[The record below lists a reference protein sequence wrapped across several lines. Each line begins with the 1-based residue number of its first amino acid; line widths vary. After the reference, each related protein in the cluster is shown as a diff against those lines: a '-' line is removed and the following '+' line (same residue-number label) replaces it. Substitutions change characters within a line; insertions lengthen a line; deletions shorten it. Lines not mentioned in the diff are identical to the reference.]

1 MRLDGRVAIVTGAAQ
16 GIGRA
21 YALALADDGAAV
33 VVADLKKDAAQ
44 ETVRLIEAA
53 GGTGVAVPV
62 DVSDPDSTLAMGEAV
77 KARFG
82 AAHVLVN
89 NAAVYESLEGGPILS
104 YDIGYW
110 RHVFAVNLEGPLL
123 CTQAI
128 APMMIEAGWGR
139 IVNQSSVGAYMGRG
153 THYGCSKLALIGLT
167 QGLARELGPH
177 GITVNAI
184 APGAV
189 HTDATMKVVSE
200 SMLEEMRSRA
210 PIPIRAEPSELV
222 GTLRYLVGDGAAW
235 VTGQTIVVDG
245 GAVPRL

>member
-1 MRLDGRVAIVTGAAQ
+1 
-16 GIGRA
+16 
-21 YALALADDGAAV
+21 
-33 VVADLKKDAAQ
+33 
-44 ETVRLIEAA
+44 
-53 GGTGVAVPV
+53 
-62 DVSDPDSTLAMGEAV
+62 
-77 KARFG
+77 
-82 AAHVLVN
+82 
-89 NAAVYESLEGGPILS
+89 
-104 YDIGYW
+104 
-110 RHVFAVNLEGPLL
+110 
-123 CTQAI
+123 
-128 APMMIEAGWGR
+128 
-139 IVNQSSVGAYMGRG
+139 VNQSSVGAYMGRG

-184 APGAV
+184 VPGAV

-245 GAVPRL
+245 GAVPRLQRSAPRWARCRRPAPTPAPWWHRSAVP